1 MSGMNEIV
9 QHFADLGDGD
19 RETTLKALS
28 SIMRDDKP
36 ETPKK
41 KVNGFIGYR
50 CEFWF
55 PPSHAPIIGF

>member
-1 MSGMNEIV
+1 MNEIV

-36 ETPKK
+36 EAPKK

-50 CEFWF
+50 CE
-55 PPSHAPIIGF
+55 